1 MTASAILPDID
12 VVSTI
17 DELPPAAWDA
27 LAGPDDLYQSSGW
40 LGGIERD
47 TTATARYL
55 VARSAGRLIGALPL
69 YRVDHEVNPAYLP
82 QRSAALRQ
90 CGGDYL
96 LAGAR
101 RGYHS
106 DLLIDAGLP
115 MVAGDRVA
123 AALVERALSIA
134 AAEGGSGIAFR
145 YCPVETLRRLGRVA
159 PVVASLESGN
169 TTIEGVAGGL
179 PSYLAGSS
187 AKLRAK
193 IRREL
198 RRYATT
204 GWRIETIPLSEHLA
218 EVARLVSAVEQRHGH
233 ATPDLLLRRLFR
245 RELSFLG
252 EQRVVVFGCR
262 DQQDQLVACAINY
275 AWRDT
280 LYSRA
285 VGLDY
290 QRSPGSFAYFA
301 LLIYHA
307 IEYAA
312 EHGFNRL
319 ALGLAT
325 TAKVERGAVL
335 RPVWTAALPCEARN
349 HPIGINIAE
358 PDSIRRWTEPYRCY
372 SHALTE
378 SDWVVADGAVP
389 PWQE

>member
-1 MTASAILPDID
+1 MTVSAELLDID
-12 VVSTI
+12 VVSAI
-17 DELPPAAWDA
+17 DEVPAAAWDA
-27 LAGPDDLYQSSGW
+27 LAGSADLYQSSGW
-40 LGGIERD
+40 LGAIERD

-55 VARSAGRLIGALPL
+55 LARSADRLIGALPV

-82 QRSAALRQ
+82 LRSAALRQ
-90 CGGDYL
+90 CGGDHL

-106 DLLIDAGLP
+106 ELLIEAGLP
-115 MVAGDRVA
+115 TPAGDQVA
-123 AALVERALSIA
+123 AALVEHALKLA
-134 AAEGGSGIAFR
+134 AADGRSGIAFR
-145 YCPVETLRRLGRVA
+145 YLPTETLRRLARIA
-159 PVVASLESGN
+159 PVVASLDSGN
-169 TTIEGVAGGL
+169 TTIEGVVGGL
-179 PSYLAGSS
+179 ASYLAGCS

-198 RRYATT
+198 RRYAAT
-204 GWRIETIPLSEHLA
+204 GWRIETIPLA
-218 EVARLVSAVEQRHGH
+218 EQLSDVARLVSAVEQRHGH

-252 EQRVVVFGCR
+252 ERVVAFGCH

-290 QRSPGSFAYFA
+290 LRIPGSFAYFK

-325 TAKVERGAVL
+325 PAKVERGAVL
-335 RPVWTAALPCEARN
+335 RPVWAAALPCEARN
-349 HPIGINIAE
+349 RPVGISIAE
-358 PDSIRRWTEPYRCY
+358 PDTIRRWVEPYRCY

-378 SDWVVADGAVP
+378 SDWLFADGIPVLAD
-389 PWQE
+389 